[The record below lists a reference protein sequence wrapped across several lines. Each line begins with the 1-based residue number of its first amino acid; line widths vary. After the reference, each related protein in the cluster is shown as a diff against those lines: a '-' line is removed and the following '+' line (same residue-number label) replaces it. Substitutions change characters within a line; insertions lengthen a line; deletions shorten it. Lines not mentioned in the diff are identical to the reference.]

1 MTKYSEF
8 VKNWAENKG
17 ISYGCAV
24 SMPGLKKDYD
34 HFKKTGE
41 FDIVPKPP
49 KEFSIVPKARAKKS
63 KVEKEFEITPIK
75 RVKKA
80 KPKSNVDLK
89 EAKKNKILNEIK
101 KLKEKMANVKIEKAK
116 LDKYSR
122 MINPPR
128 EEGMK
133 IMKLISEENN
143 YDGKIGALR
152 EELFQMYGRYI

>member
-8 VKNWAENKG
+8 VKNWASNKN
-17 ISYGCAV
+17 ISYGCAIT
-24 SMPGLKKDYD
+24 MPGLKKDYE

-49 KEFSIVPKARAKKS
+49 KEFSIVPKPRAKKV
-63 KVEKEFEITPIK
+63 KVEKEFEIIP
-75 RVKKA
+75 VKKA

-89 EAKKNKILNEIK
+89 ESKKNKILNEIK

-133 IMKLISEENN
+133 IMKLISEENK
-143 YDGKIGALR
+143 YDGMIGGLR